1 MMITKDMI
9 EDRKK
14 DLSNDLESM
23 RFRQEEIEKAKLE
36 NVAMQNALTG
46 AIQQC
51 DDFLK
56 KFDDDSSDEG

>member
-1 MMITKDMI
+1 MITKDMI

-14 DLSNDLESM
+14 DLVDDLQNT
-23 RFRQEEIEKAKLE
+23 RIKHQEIDKLRLE
-36 NVAMQNALTG
+36 NIGLQNALTG

-56 KFDDDSSDEG
+56 KLDDDISDEG

>member
-1 MMITKDMI
+1 MITKDMI

-14 DLSNDLESM
+14 DLVDDLQNT
-23 RFRQEEIEKAKLE
+23 RIKQQEIDKLRLE
-36 NVAMQNALTG
+36 NIGLQNALTG

-56 KFDDDSSDEG
+56 KFDDDISDEG

>member
-1 MMITKDMI
+1 MINKDMI